1 MTDEARP
8 PAPSEGG
15 APLRPN
21 PRAPGLR
28 PVVAAQLRAR
38 VIKWALGRTF
48 LGLLFLVGAMAH
60 AMGPD
65 PLAPQTGIWIALL
78 LVLSTVHVGLG
89 LRGISRVRHAGAR
102 WWLPSTIAF
111 GLAAT
116 LMLRLVAAR

>member
-1 MTDEARP
+1 MSDEAPP
-8 PAPSEGG
+8 PASSSGG
-15 APLRPN
+15 APLGPIE
-21 PRAPGLR
+21 
-28 PVVAAQLRAR
+28 AAQLRAR

-78 LVLSTVHVGLG
+78 LVLSTVHIGIG
-89 LRGISRVRHAGAR
+89 LRGISRARHTAGR
-102 WWLPSTIAF
+102 WWLAAAIAF

>member
-1 MTDEARP
+1 MSDPARP
-8 PAPSEGG
+8 PAPPS
-15 APLRPN
+15 AATPLRPIE
-21 PRAPGLR
+21 
-28 PVVAAQLRAR
+28 AAQLRAR

-48 LGLLFLVGAMAH
+48 FGLLFLIGAMAH

-65 PLAPQTGIWIALL
+65 PLSPQTGVWIALL

-89 LRGISRVRHAGAR
+89 LRGISRARRQARR
-102 WWLPSTIAF
+102 WWLPATIAF